1 MIKKLLE
8 MLKKR
13 IFRSGKKKVITVLS
27 VILVVSLLLT
37 VYQTISAAYID
48 SMIVTLN
55 YEGAKKGLNPD
66 GSRFEIS
73 EIESEEV
80 LKSAINSM
88 GDTSLTVDGLRSRI
102 NIESKMPLSAI
113 EKTQGAIA
121 SGSDYS
127 YNPSEFDVYYSQQN
141 KFGKNNTVD
150 FLTALSKAYNEY
162 FMNKYSDKNNILEFD
177 GNYHKDEY
185 EYYEVQ
191 EFLEDKINSMINYLS
206 ARHSEDPT
214 FRSVQTGYSF
224 QNIVNMLENL
234 RDQDLHKLTAYIV
247 QNQIAND
254 KMSFVNKQQ
263 YLADRQEEKYQM
275 NMQSSEI
282 AKNALLAYDPNI
294 TGVAFI
300 PSVDQYNEY
309 YMSRTKTGL
318 DNIVVRSHN
327 LGVTANGFKKNADE
341 HRYVVG
347 KFTAETYPGGNK
359 NEADVMIEELCTH
372 LEKLSTVALKT
383 DNEYVSHKTK
393 NYITFNL
400 PEKHFSIP
408 VVAFIKN
415 FLMCLIA
422 WYVLYRAIE
431 FAKKRYNEKK
441 DTIKRK
447 IKTVIEED

>member
-1 MIKKLLE
+1 MIRKLLE
-8 MLKKR
+8 ILKKK
-13 IFRSGKKKVITVLS
+13 IFRGGKKKTIAVLAA
-27 VILVVSLLLT
+27 VLIVSLLLT
-37 VYQTISAAYID
+37 AYQTISDAYID
-48 SMIVTLN
+48 SMIITLN

-73 EIESEEV
+73 DIESEEV
-80 LKSAINSM
+80 LKSAINIM
-88 GDTSLTVDGLRSRI
+88 GDTSLTVDSMRDRI
-102 NIESKMPLSAI
+102 NIESKMPRSAI
-113 EKTQGAIA
+113 EKTQAAIA

-162 FMNKYSDKNNILEFD
+162 FMNKYSDKNNVLEFD
-177 GNYHKDEY
+177 GDYHEDEY

-191 EFLEDKINSMINYLS
+191 EFLKDKINSMISYLS
-206 ARHSEDPT
+206 SRYSENPT

-224 QNIVNMLENL
+224 ENVINMLENL

-254 KMSFVNKQQ
+254 KVSFVNKQQ
-263 YLADRQEEKYQM
+263 YLADKQEEKYQT
-275 NMQSSEI
+275 NMQSSNI
-282 AKNALLAYDPNI
+282 AKNALLEYDPKI

-318 DNIVVRSHN
+318 DNIVIRSHN
-327 LGVTANGFKKNADE
+327 LGVTANDFKKKADKY
-341 HRYVVG
+341 RYIVE
-347 KFTAETYPGGNK
+347 KYTAETYPNGTSAV
-359 NEADVMIEELCTH
+359 ADAMIEELCMH

-383 DNEYVSHKTK
+383 DNEYVSQKTK

-400 PEKHFSIP
+400 PEKNFSIP
-408 VVAFIKN
+408 VVRFVKN
-415 FLMCLIA
+415 FLMCLIL
-422 WYVLYRAIE
+422 WYVALRAFE
-431 FAKKRYNEKK
+431 FVKKRYGEKK
-441 DTIKRK
+441 ESIKRK